1 MNFTMAQLG
10 YPGITCGH
18 VQDEPLW
25 PPPECP
31 LSNTYSHTTQ
41 TTQTSRYGPQTN
53 RPSHCL
59 WLCRCWGGRLSSR
72 KADKEGWLFFFSC
85 LFSHLLQQ
93 FSVAENLGMERSTV
107 AKRKKK
113 CLWIME
119 HFKSIWFRDIFFFL
133 ASHYSQLYNMLE
145 RDLVLSRGTFCSQIS
160 TLIVATDVGG

>member
-10 YPGITCGH
+10 NPGITCGH

-72 KADKEGWLFFFSC
+72 KADKEGWLFFFLLSVFTPSSAIFCGRKFGNGEKYSC
-85 LFSHLLQQ
+85 
-93 FSVAENLGMERSTV
+93 
-107 AKRKKK
+107 KKK
-113 CLWIME
+113 KKVFMNNGTLQI
-119 HFKSIWFRDIFFFL
+119 HLVPRHFFFL
-133 ASHYSQLYNMLE
+133 SFSLQP
-145 RDLVLSRGTFCSQIS
+145 I
-160 TLIVATDVGG
+160 I